1 MIEDASDFRIQL
13 QMWAYMVAKH
23 YGISLQEVY
32 SMSPEM
38 FKQSIVWAGVMTEI
52 QSEKQAAMTKDMKR
66 TSKAKGK
73 ESVSTD
79 HYNNFL
85 DME

>member
-1 MIEDASDFRIQL
+1 
-13 QMWAYMVAKH
+13 MWAYMVAKH
-23 YGISLQEVY
+23 YGISLKEVY

-52 QSEKQAAMTKDMKR
+52 QSEKQAEMTKDMKR
-66 TSKAKGK
+66 KSKAKGK

>member
-1 MIEDASDFRIQL
+1 
-13 QMWAYMVAKH
+13 MVAKH
-23 YGISLQEVY
+23 YGISLKEVY

-52 QSEKQAAMTKDMKR
+52 QSEKQAEMTKDMKR
-66 TSKAKGK
+66 KSKAKGK